1 MHAALPVASPPSRL
15 RHLGS
20 ACHAL
25 AELTAVFLPKAV
37 ADGSLFELDA
47 ASFSMVLA
55 QDKLVVASE
64 SAVLEHALRWAS
76 RAGRT
81 EEVVSRV
88 MPLVRFPLVSLLR
101 PSAALKRLQQGNAVV
116 AQLIKEALALQVK
129 PASAVA
135 TFVPTRHRLIDARR
149 HRRRAARQAPQV
161 LQGRQSGGGG
171 PRRGDLRH
179 CLLREARWRRYCTI
193 MYHRYRRRYGRRSFY
208 SVYCPVLTCT
218 YKKKKESGPAS
229 SPIQLVLN
237 NRRGRRGGA
246 KVRGATTVLP
256 YSVSR
261 VTAKRSTQ
269 VTKSRAAMPF
279 VAPAESRWCRSWI
292 S

>member
-25 AELTAVFLPKAV
+25 AELTAVFLPKVV

-116 AQLIKEALALQVK
+116 AELIKEALALQVK
-129 PASAVA
+129 PVSAVA
-135 TFVPTRHRLIDARR
+135 TFVPTRHRLIE
-149 HRRRAARQAPQV
+149 
-161 LQGRQSGGGG
+161 G
-171 PRRGDLRH
+171 
-179 CLLREARWRRYCTI
+179 
-193 MYHRYRRRYGRRSFY
+193 
-208 SVYCPVLTCT
+208 
-218 YKKKKESGPAS
+218 
-229 SPIQLVLN
+229 
-237 NRRGRRGGA
+237 
-246 KVRGATTVLP
+246 VLP
-256 YSVSR
+256 DDTDDVPR
-261 VTAKRSTQ
+261 AKRRKYCKDDK
-269 VTKSRAAMPF
+269 VAA
-279 VAPAESRWCRSWI
+279 VDPAEAI
-292 S
+292 FATAF